1 MGRGGP
7 PRHGRQRACGP
18 PGTAGGPVS
27 STRRGKGKTAGP
39 RPWRRHGAHVAAVR
53 ALRPLRKEG
62 KKTEAVGQLV
72 PLGSNALLR
81 FHLRPIHVVVS
92 HGPPPDKSGWNAHL
106 GAGFALRCF
115 QRLSVPHVA
124 TQRCAWRHNWHT
136 SGASVPV
143 LSYWGRPPSAFPRPP
158 QIETELSY
166 DVLNPARVP
175 L

>member
-1 MGRGGP
+1 MAAGLRGALHP
-7 PRHGRQRACGP
+7 YI
-18 PGTAGGPVS
+18 GG
-27 STRRGKGKTAGP
+27 KF
-39 RPWRRHGAHVAAVR
+39 
-53 ALRPLRKEG
+53 
-62 KKTEAVGQLV
+62 KKTEAIGQLV

-81 FHLRPIHVVVS
+81 FHLRPIDVVFS
-92 HGPPPDKSGWNAHL
+92 HGPPAGKPAWNVHL

-115 QRLSVPHVA
+115 QRLSVPHIA
-124 TQRCAWRHNWHT
+124 TQQCTWRHNWHT

-143 LSYWGRPPSAFPRPP
+143 LSYWGPPPSTFLRPP